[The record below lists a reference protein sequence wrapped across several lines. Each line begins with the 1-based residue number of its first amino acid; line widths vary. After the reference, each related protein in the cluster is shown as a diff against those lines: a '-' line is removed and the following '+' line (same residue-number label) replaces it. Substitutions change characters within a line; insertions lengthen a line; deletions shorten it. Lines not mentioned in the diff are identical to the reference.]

1 MLEVTQGLPY
11 LNMGALYSPFRLR
24 RAELKYLERGGVC
37 DLGDNFWNK
46 GRTQDIG
53 DRYIH
58 LDNHLLE
65 GESK

>member
-1 MLEVTQGLPY
+1 MRGTFNDYNSGSLGSMDSLV
-11 LNMGALYSPFRLR
+11 RI
-24 RAELKYLERGGVC
+24 KYPERDGIN

>member
-1 MLEVTQGLPY
+1 MDSLV
-11 LNMGALYSPFRLR
+11 RI
-24 RAELKYLERGGVC
+24 KYPERDGIN

-65 GESK
+65 GDSK